1 MSNNNNQSNYYLTDF
16 SHMAIVGA
24 TGAGDKFGGKTVLA
38 NWMYEQ
44 SVSSGFVDVA
54 VFFNV
59 KGHKFVKG
67 ATCYDLEDLV
77 RAYNKGERLINF
89 VPIDPI
95 LSKHSR
101 IIEVMRKVRGRKLLV
116 HDEAHLFD
124 DTPELNWCFRQGG
137 NVGEKYRTG
146 NIRSI
151 AVTQHPWDLGQAI
164 RNNTPLT
171 VWIGPKTAE
180 AKRYFQAMQLEATYN
195 DIPDDLEPYHWC
207 VIDGGE
213 LIDINSPVPDEY
225 AHE

>member
-1 MSNNNNQSNYYLTDF
+1 MSDSNYYLTDF

-24 TGAGDKFGGKTVLA
+24 TGAGDKFGGKSVLA

-44 SVSSGFVDVA
+44 SVQTGFVDLA
-54 VFFNV
+54 VYFNI
-59 KGHKFVKG
+59 KGHSFVRGTK
-67 ATCYDLEDLV
+67 CYSLEDLV
-77 RAYNKGERLINF
+77 KAYNAGKRLINF
-89 VPIDPI
+89 VPTDPI
-95 LSKHSR
+95 PPKHAR
-101 IIEVMRKVRGRKLLV
+101 VIDAMRKVSGEKLFV
-116 HDEAHLFD
+116 HDESHLFD
-124 DTPELNWCFRQGG
+124 ESPQLNWCFRQGG

-151 AVTQHPWDLGQAI
+151 AVTQHPWDLEQSL

-180 AKRYFQAMQLEATYN
+180 AKRYFQSLQLEATFR

-213 LIDINSPVPDEY
+213 LIDINSPVPSEY
-225 AHE
+225 AHAN